1 MDGSALLLT
10 LRTMAA
16 TVRTCRESGHGT
28 GLDGWTCAAFAN
40 CGSKAV
46 PLLRPPNLVFHHFF
60 LYRSA
65 RLHNAR
71 THNNASILSRPI
83 PTHHQSIPPTPLLN
97 RNSSHELACKRILVL
112 HDERTRQTC
121 SLCISLKGSVS
132 FFVCSTSRYS
142 RGHLTYSNNNQRGI

>member
-1 MDGSALLLT
+1 MLLLT

-46 PLLRPPNLVFHHFF
+46 PPPELGFSPFF

-71 THNNASILSRPI
+71 TQYNNASILSRPT
-83 PTHHQSIPPTPLLN
+83 PTHHHSIPPQPRFSTA
-97 RNSSHELACKRILVL
+97 NSYELACKRILVP
-112 HDERTRQTC
+112 HDETDTTD
-121 SLCISLKGSVS
+121 LL
-132 FFVCSTSRYS
+132 FVYIIERFRFLLCSTSSYS
-142 RGHLTYSNNNQRGI
+142 RGHLTYSNSNQRGI